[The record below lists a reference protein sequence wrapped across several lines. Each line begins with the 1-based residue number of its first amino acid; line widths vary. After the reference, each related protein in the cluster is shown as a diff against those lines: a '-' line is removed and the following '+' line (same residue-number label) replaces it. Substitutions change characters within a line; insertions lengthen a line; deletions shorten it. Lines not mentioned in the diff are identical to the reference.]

1 MAELLELEF
10 DRLTPEGAAA
20 APMPETAGGL
30 AVAWGVLP
38 GERVR
43 VLPMRRQKGALLCR
57 LVEVLRASPDRV
69 APREDHYLS
78 CSPWQVMRY
87 GVQAEAKRRVL
98 EQLFPSVALER
109 FVATETVWGYRNKME
124 FSFTECQGRLQLAF
138 HERGHSQRRL
148 PLPEGCLLAGP
159 AMNAAALE
167 VVAWLAARGIRSS
180 AVKSLIVRG
189 SRATGQVVVGLY
201 VMDENFSSGE
211 LKLERS
217 VGWTVYYSD
226 PLSPASVETRLL
238 ERQGEDHLVERVAG
252 VDLAWPLEGFF
263 QNHAEVFS
271 LAVEEIRRHIP
282 ETRRIAELYSGVG
295 AIGLALRDKAEE
307 ILAVES
313 NEAASAWAE
322 RNRCAAGAENY
333 HPLTARAEL
342 CAEEILLPTD
352 VVVVDPPRTGLH
364 PRLVGALVRTKPSRI
379 VYLSCNPANQARDAA
394 MLGTVYRAVTL
405 VGFDFYPQTPH
416 LESLL
421 VLDRA
426 ADVE

>member
-10 DRLTPEGAAA
+10 DRLTPEGMAA
-20 APMPETAGGL
+20 APMPETGDRVAL
-30 AVAWGVLP
+30 AWGVLP
-38 GERVR
+38 GERAR

-57 LVEVLRASPDRV
+57 LVELLRASPERV

-78 CSPWQVMRY
+78 CSPWQVTRY
-87 GVQAEAKRRVL
+87 GAQVEAKRRVL
-98 EQLFPSVALER
+98 ENLFPSVTLER
-109 FVATETVWGYRNKME
+109 FVAAERVWGYRNKME
-124 FSFTECQGRLQLAF
+124 FSFTEHEGRLQLAF

-148 PLPEGCLLAGP
+148 PLPEGCQLAGP

-167 VVAWLAARGIRSS
+167 AVTWLATRGIRAS

-189 SRATGQVVVGLY
+189 SRATGRVMVGLY
-201 VMDENFSSGE
+201 VMDDNFPAGE
-211 LKLERS
+211 LTLERS
-217 VGWTVYYSD
+217 AGWAVYYSD

-238 ERQGEDHLVERVAG
+238 DRRGADHLVERVAG

-263 QNHAEVFS
+263 QNHAEVFE
-271 LAVEEIRRHIP
+271 LAVDEIRRRIP
-282 ETRRIAELYSGVG
+282 ETARIVELYSGVG
-295 AIGLALRDKAEE
+295 AIGLALCDKAEE

-313 NEAASAWAE
+313 NQAASAWAE
-322 RNRCAAGAENY
+322 RNRHAAGAENY
-333 HPLTARAEL
+333 HPRAARAEL
-342 CAEEILLPTD
+342 CAEEILLPSD

-364 PRLVGALVRTKPSRI
+364 PRLVEALARVRPRRI

-394 MLGTVYRAVTL
+394 MLGAIYRAVTL

-421 VLDRA
+421 VLERA
-426 ADVE
+426 AEAE